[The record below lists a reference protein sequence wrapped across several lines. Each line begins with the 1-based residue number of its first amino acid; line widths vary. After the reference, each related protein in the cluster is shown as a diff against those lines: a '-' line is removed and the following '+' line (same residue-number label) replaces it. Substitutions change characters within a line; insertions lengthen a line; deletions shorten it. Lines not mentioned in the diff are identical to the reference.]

1 MLTISSGT
9 VSSRPRD
16 WKAQIGDVAEMSSVR
31 KTPFPDVTQ
40 TLLGWDGSISSD
52 PAQWMALPE
61 IHAFPLG
68 SMVLLVA
75 VMVALVL
82 VGVQFAPPS
91 VETKIR
97 SP

>member
-1 MLTISSGT
+1 MLTMSSGT

-16 WKAQIGDVAEMSSVR
+16 WKAQIGVAAELSSVR
-31 KTPFPDVTQ
+31 KTPLPEVTQ
-40 TLLGWDGSISSD
+40 TLSGWNGSISRD

-61 IHAFPLG
+61 IQLLPLG
-68 SMVLLVA
+68 SIVLLVA
-75 VMVALVL
+75 VMVALVV

-91 VETKIR
+91 AETKIL